1 MNNFTSV
8 YCSRSEA
15 CKSPY
20 GAVPSGE
27 MVKFCIYPRRSAGV
41 LSAELLLCADGEGF
55 EAIPMHWSGYAGAR
69 DCYTVTCAAG
79 APGLYWYLFK
89 MVTTE
94 GENFVCRSTGGV
106 GDVLTQPGE
115 RFQMTVFDGG
125 YQVASWFGEGITY
138 NIFPDRFRR
147 TGIPSETGYRSER
160 HVHED
165 WSDTPVYLPDARGE
179 IWNNDFFGGSL
190 RGVIEKLDY
199 LESLHVQTIYFNPMF
214 EAFSNHRYD
223 TGDYKT
229 IDPMMGTEDDFRE
242 LCGKAKA
249 RGMRVIL
256 DGVFSHT
263 GYDSKYFNARGHYD
277 SVGAYQSKESPYYD
291 WYDFS
296 KWPNEYSSWWGIY
309 TLPQVKEV
317 HPKYLDYI
325 IEGEDS
331 VIRHWLNAGAS
342 GWRLDVAD
350 ELPDEFIVKL
360 NRAARETKPD
370 ALVVGE
376 VWEDASN
383 KISYDVRRRYF
394 QGGELDSVMN
404 YPLRDGIMAFLSGS
418 PAEDFA
424 EKMESLREN
433 YPRAVFYNLMNII
446 GTHDTPRALTALG
459 ADPGDWGESREFRAG
474 KRLEGERLEHAKR
487 LLKIAAVIQ
496 FTMPGSPTIYY
507 GDEAGQQG
515 YEDPFNRRTYP
526 WGSEDEAL
534 LVFYRSLCA
543 VRAGNPALAN
553 GSLEFLEAHGGVL
566 LYLREDA
573 DERVLVAVNR
583 TNETLN
589 YEIAGTEQLESL
601 LDGAVYEGSEGST
614 VIELAPESAALYRFG
629 T

>member
-1 MNNFTSV
+1 M
-8 YCSRSEA
+8 
-15 CKSPY
+15 
-20 GAVPSGE
+20 
-27 MVKFCIYPRRSAGV
+27 
-41 LSAELLLCADGEGF
+41 
-55 EAIPMHWSGYAGAR
+55 PMHWNGYAGAR
-69 DCYTVTCAAG
+69 DCYCVTCKAG
-79 APGLYWYLFK
+79 VPGLYWYLFK

-94 GENFVCRSTGGV
+94 GEHFICRSTGGL
-106 GDVLTQPGE
+106 GDVQTQLGE
-115 RFQMTVFDGG
+115 RFQMTVFDGS
-125 YQVASWFGEGITY
+125 YPVASWFGEGITY
-138 NIFPDRFRR
+138 NIFPDRFAR
-147 TGIPSETGYRSER
+147 TEVPAETGYRSER
-160 HVHED
+160 HVHEN

-199 LESLHVQTIYFNPMF
+199 LESLHVRTIYFNPMF

-242 LCGKAKA
+242 LCAKAKA

-277 SVGAYQSKESPYYD
+277 SVGAYQSKESPYFD

-296 KWPNEYSSWWGIY
+296 NWPNNYSSWWGIY
-309 TLPQVKEV
+309 TLPQVRELND
-317 HPKYLDYI
+317 KYLDYI

-350 ELPDEFIVKL
+350 ELPDEFIAKL
-360 NRAARETKPD
+360 NQAARETKPD

-424 EKMESLREN
+424 EKMETLREN

-459 ADPGDWGESREFRAG
+459 ADPGDWGASREFRAN
-474 KRLEGERLEHAKR
+474 KRLTGEGLARAKR
-487 LLKIAAVIQ
+487 MLRIAATIQ

-526 WGSEDEAL
+526 WGEEDEEL
-534 LVFYRSLCA
+534 LEFYRGLCA
-543 VRAGNPALAN
+543 VRAENPALTD
-553 GSLEFLEAHGGVL
+553 GSIEFLEARGGLL
-566 LYLREDA
+566 LYVRGDA
-573 DERVLVAVNR
+573 GERVLVAVNR
-583 TNETLN
+583 TAETQS
-589 YEIAGTEQLESL
+589 YEITGTESLENL
-601 LDGAVYEGSEGST
+601 LDGAQYVGSEDGV
-614 VIELAPESAALYRFG
+614 VIELAPESAALYRFVD
-629 T
+629 

>member
-1 MNNFTSV
+1 
-8 YCSRSEA
+8 
-15 CKSPY
+15 
-20 GAVPSGE
+20 
-27 MVKFCIYPRRSAGV
+27 
-41 LSAELLLCADGEGF
+41 
-55 EAIPMHWSGYAGAR
+55 
-69 DCYTVTCAAG
+69 
-79 APGLYWYLFK
+79 
-89 MVTTE
+89 
-94 GENFVCRSTGGV
+94 
-106 GDVLTQPGE
+106 
-115 RFQMTVFDGG
+115 
-125 YQVASWFGEGITY
+125 
-138 NIFPDRFRR
+138 
-147 TGIPSETGYRSER
+147 
-160 HVHED
+160 
-165 WSDTPVYLPDARGE
+165 
-179 IWNNDFFGGSL
+179 
-190 RGVIEKLDY
+190 
-199 LESLHVQTIYFNPMF
+199 
-214 EAFSNHRYD
+214 
-223 TGDYKT
+223 
-229 IDPMMGTEDDFRE
+229 
-242 LCGKAKA
+242 
-249 RGMRVIL
+249 MRVIL

-474 KRLEGERLEHAKR
+474 KRLEGERLEQAKR

-534 LVFYRSLCA
+534 LTFYRSLCA

-629 T
+629 N